1 MKSFLRRSAARSLL
15 VALATAG
22 ALVLPAAATPAHAA
36 WGPAQPVTMQIR
48 HYYPTG
54 GSVQIG
60 WVEGTVQFDDG
71 GSALYY
77 NLTVCRQS
85 SYMLPYLTINVNMYY
100 AGGRKYSTF
109 VTNVYPNY
117 TGNATG
123 QPCYS
128 STGTASGQFTSPNF
142 SNVEFLVYGSTFEGS
157 SHVVKSQDRVLYN
170 PY

>member
-1 MKSFLRRSAARSLL
+1 MKSALRRSAARSLL
-15 VALATAG
+15 LALATTA
-22 ALVLPAAATPAHAA
+22 ALVLPTATPAHAA

-54 GSVQIG
+54 SSIQIG

-71 GSALYY
+71 GSALRY
-77 NLTVCRQS
+77 NLTFCRQS
-85 SYMLPYLTINVNMYY
+85 SYMLPYMTINVNMYY

-109 VTNVYPNY
+109 VTNVYPSY
-117 TGNATG
+117 TGNANS

-128 STGTASGQFTSPNF
+128 STGTATGEFTSANF
-142 SNVEFLVYGSTFEGS
+142 TNVEFLVYGSTFEGS
-157 SHVVKSQDRVLYN
+157 THVVKSQDRVLYN